1 MTLQKAQPN
10 KNKNNERMCLRAR
23 AMKRVTI
30 QQIADHL
37 GISKFA
43 VSRALSGKPGVSE
56 PTRHLIVDTAAA
68 LGYNARRQGAGQNI
82 EVIFKNR
89 ATASRELWVDVQ
101 NGIDHEATAHGC
113 VMSVR
118 WLDDPAELPRIEN
131 GAIGYILVGPQT
143 PAMLETALSSAL
155 PAVVVNHIVPPLWQK
170 DQVSAADVEAG
181 VYVAH
186 HLQSLGHR
194 RVVYAHGRLGYPGRL
209 ARLAGFADAIAEVED
224 MELREIGFSDDR
236 AAGDLREAVTAMAA
250 AGFEPTAFF
259 CGSDIVAVT
268 VVSELMRLGLRIPE
282 DVSVVGHADYAI
294 ATQISPQLTTVHM
307 PHREMGIAAVRVLL
321 SRAGQSPFMNELPP
335 QRINLVP
342 HLVER
347 QSSGPASHES
357 WRHRLRGAPSSA

>member
-1 MTLQKAQPN
+1 
-10 KNKNNERMCLRAR
+10 
-23 AMKRVTI
+23 MKRVTI

-37 GISKFA
+37 SISKFA

-56 PTRHLIVDTAAA
+56 PTRQLVSDTAAA
-68 LGYNARRQGAGQNI
+68 LGYNARRQESTGRNI

-89 ATASRELWVDVQ
+89 ATANRELWIDVQ
-101 NGIDHEATAHGC
+101 NGIDHEAAAHGYS
-113 VMSVR
+113 MSVR
-118 WLDDPAELPRIEN
+118 WMDDPAELTRIEN
-131 GAIGYILVGPQT
+131 GAMGYVLVGPQP
-143 PAMLETALSSAL
+143 PAMLETALNSAL
-155 PAVVVNHIVPPLWQK
+155 PAVLVNHIVPPLWQK

-186 HLQSLGHR
+186 YLQSLGHR
-194 RVVYAHGRLGYPGRL
+194 RVVYAHGRMGYPGRL

-224 MELREIGFSDDR
+224 MELREIGFSDDQ
-236 AAGDLREAVTAMAA
+236 AADDLRDALTAMADT
-250 AGFEPTAFF
+250 GFEPTAVF

-321 SRAGQSPFMNELPP
+321 SRAGQSTFMHDLPP

-357 WRHRLRGAPSSA
+357 WRHRLRGAPRSA